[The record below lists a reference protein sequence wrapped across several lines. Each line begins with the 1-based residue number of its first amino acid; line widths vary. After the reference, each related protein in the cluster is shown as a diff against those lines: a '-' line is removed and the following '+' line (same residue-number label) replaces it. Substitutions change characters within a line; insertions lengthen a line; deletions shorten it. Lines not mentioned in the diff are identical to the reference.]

1 MTTTM
6 YKIVFVSSA
15 DKQLKKL
22 AKSVQRL
29 IIEKIKKLDIFQS
42 NNNVK
47 KLIGTSD
54 LYRLRVG
61 DYRVVYQI
69 RKQELVVLILKV
81 GHRKDIYKGN
91 MT

>member
-1 MTTTM
+1 M